1 MKQHFSYIE
10 ELFDAQ
16 QYVLMT
22 KNIQD
27 FHKVTSYFKKYSSFK
42 SLRFFDD
49 ILNKQLDLCGTNI
62 KNAQKITKYMQQPQ
76 LPLSKSLLKLS
87 QIVQDLFTFV
97 KQGNLEQQD
106 GLNQYESLVREQ
118 IDKIIEHHNG
128 YVQTAIKYY
137 KNDEQQ
143 YKKSLDG
150 LKNRKQQYT
159 EQLELY
165 KQTVNDPSMLYNQN
179 LKQQRY
185 NELQQKIRKIKENEN
200 QILTSLEVLN
210 YRRKCLCIELQQLQK
225 IIEEAYSTIIALTHK
240 LCYSNIISF
249 KKKLESFYQMSK
261 KHQKQIKY
269 QFTILPDQSKFN
281 FDKIDYVS
289 QQDFQQLYYVQKNFN
304 FNQDESFETLT
315 QNNED
320 VSFRSIKNIPSVNQ
334 SYQTINDQ
342 NDQWIPNFLKQDIQL
357 VPTSQLIQYYEW
369 ILTYTK
375 VVKENC
381 SINNNLIFKLL
392 QFIDELMIQF
402 RKQGKACIKQPDFKQ
417 NYFSQLKW
425 FEQFNQ
431 VFGEQGYNDLYA
443 YTSINDLFNL
453 FTNKFSNLLQEEQQS
468 ILQVQEKITNEQNI
482 VFSSIDKQMFDL
494 QIVHQNYL
502 RQQGYNR
509 TITLSQ
515 MDSNKKDFYNQPKNE
530 QDFRQMIKQSN
541 DAIKHLVL
549 ELDNKL
555 SKRYKTISE
564 ITEQINLAF
573 NINLI
578 DLLKFTYQ
586 QEDALELKKKS
597 LEQVVQYLK
606 TQNSFS
612 IFYKQIFVKNKA
624 KTLIE
629 DLQTETYD
637 YKYQSDQDFYQL
649 STLPKPNII
658 LDQSQNDQEDDQQS
672 ISEQSTKEQ
681 DKDKIEQLQFIKSK
695 LKIEINEILIASFA
709 CALSEKIQLQGR
721 LYITNKR
728 LFFHSSFNSNNLF
741 FGDTILNIPK
751 QDIMCIQKR
760 ANAYIFDNSISIFTP
775 KGQLFFATFFQ
786 RDIAY
791 DLIIKTFSPKEQPEL
806 MASLTNQAPINS
818 IKIINVP
825 YTQDQ
830 LKLLEERQQR
840 ILNLMG
846 PDPEIFIAES
856 IFEFPEI
863 NVKLFYRLIF
873 GDKMLGQNMS
883 FYEKMKKGPL
893 GCDGLNLTQWIPAP
907 PMDFDSDYGTQNL
920 LDGPDFLEREFS
932 CIQPLPKSSIPFMP
946 TKCDCKEQQKIYF
959 INQDFFILDLI
970 VKTYKVPYAE
980 SFQVLVRYK
989 CTQTEKGVKL
999 DCRVRNEFLKA
1010 ILVKKVIE
1018 KASQDEISEKT
1029 NQKIF
1034 PAIRQELSN
1043 YLKGSNSNDNGED
1056 KSDTN
1061 EQKVEQQKSKIK
1073 QKLKSMIPFVNGT
1086 IITCLILIVIYFLYV
1101 RVLSKLTIKIEFDK

>member
-10 ELFDAQ
+10 ELFDPE

-27 FHKVTSYFKKYSSFK
+27 FQKVTQFFKK
-42 SLRFFDD
+42 FFDD

-62 KNAQKITKYMQQPQ
+62 KNSQKITKYMQQPQ
-76 LPLSKSLLKLS
+76 LPLSKSLVKLC
-87 QIVQDLFTFV
+87 QTVQDLFTFV

-106 GLNQYESLVREQ
+106 GLIQYETLVREQ
-118 IDKIIEHHNG
+118 IDKIIEHNNG

-143 YKKSLDG
+143 YKKNLEG

-185 NELQQKIRKIKENEN
+185 NELQSKIRKIKENEN

-225 IIEEAYSTIIALTHK
+225 IIEDAFSTIIGLTHK
-240 LCYSNIISF
+240 LCYSNIICF
-249 KKKLESFYQMSK
+249 KVKMEAFYQISK

-281 FDKIDYVS
+281 FDKLDYVS

-304 FNQDESFETLT
+304 FNQDESYETIT
-315 QNNED
+315 YNNED
-320 VSFRSIKNIPSVNQ
+320 ISFRSIKNIPSVNQ

-381 SINNNLIFKLL
+381 SINNNIIFKLL
-392 QFIDELMIQF
+392 QFVEELMNQF

-453 FTNKFSNLLQEEQQS
+453 FTNKFSTLLQDEQQS

-502 RQQGYNR
+502 RQQGLLNNNR

-515 MDSNKKDFYNQPKNE
+515 MDSNKKNLYNQTKNE

-549 ELDNKL
+549 DLDNKL

-564 ITEQINLAF
+564 ITEQITCAF
-573 NINLI
+573 NVNLI
-578 DLLKFTYQ
+578 DLLKFSYA
-586 QEDALELKKKS
+586 QENALELKKKS
-597 LEQVVQYLK
+597 IEQVVQYLK
-606 TQNSFS
+606 SQKSFQ

-624 KTLIE
+624 KNLIE
-629 DLQTETYD
+629 DLQTESYD
-637 YKYQSDQDFYQL
+637 YQYQSDQDFYQL
-649 STLPKPNII
+649 QSLPKPNII
-658 LDQSQNDQEDDQQS
+658 LDQSQNEPEEDQKS

-695 LKIEINEILIASFA
+695 LKIEINEVLIASFA

-751 QDIMCIQKR
+751 QDILCIQKR
-760 ANAYIFDNSISIFTP
+760 TNAYIFDNSISIYTP

-791 DLIIKTFSPKEQPEL
+791 DLIIKTFCPKEQPEL
-806 MASLTNQAPINS
+806 LASISNQAPINQ
-818 IKIINVP
+818 IKIINVQ
-825 YTQDQ
+825 YSQEQ
-830 LKLLEERQQR
+830 LKQLEDRKQR
-840 ILNLMG
+840 IQNLLG
-846 PDPEIFIAES
+846 SDPEIFISEN

-873 GDKMLGQNMS
+873 GDKMPGQNLT

-893 GCDGLNLTQWIPAP
+893 GCDGLTLTQWIPAP
-907 PMDFDSDYGTQNL
+907 PIDFDSDYGTQNL
-920 LDGPDFLEREFS
+920 LDGPDFIEREFN

-946 TKCDCKEQQKIYF
+946 TKCECKERQKLYF
-959 INQDFFILDLI
+959 LNQDFFVLDLI
-970 VKTYKVPYAE
+970 VKTFKVPYAE
-980 SFQVLVRYK
+980 SFQVHVRYK

-999 DCRVRNEFLKA
+999 DCRIRNEFLKSV
-1010 ILVKKVIE
+1010 LVKKVIE
-1018 KASQDEISEKT
+1018 KASSDEILEKT
-1029 NQKIF
+1029 SQKIF
-1034 PAIRQELSN
+1034 PSITQELNN
-1043 YLKGSNSNDNGED
+1043 YLKGSNNNDTSDENNQIND
-1056 KSDTN
+1056 KKVVK
-1061 EQKVEQQKSKIK
+1061 QKRLIK
-1073 QKLKSMIPFVNGT
+1073 QMLKSAIPFLNGT
-1086 IITCLILIVIYFLYV
+1086 IITCLILIIIYYLYAK
-1101 RVLSKLTIKIEFDK
+1101 VLSKMTIKIEFDK